1 VQSPSEEVLSSS
13 PVTAPEMPIGILN
26 TITKI
31 ELILAMPPRNTNY
44 DSP

>member
-1 VQSPSEEVLSSS
+1 LVF
-13 PVTAPEMPIGILN
+13 LN

-44 DSP
+44 DSSLTITENIRKRMDLSL